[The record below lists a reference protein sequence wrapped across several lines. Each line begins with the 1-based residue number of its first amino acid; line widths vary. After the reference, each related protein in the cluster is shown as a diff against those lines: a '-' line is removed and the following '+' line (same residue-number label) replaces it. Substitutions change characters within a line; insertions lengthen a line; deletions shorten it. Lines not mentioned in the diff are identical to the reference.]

1 MRRTEAREALMM
13 LIFQMD
19 SQKDY
24 SEEAAAPFMDCYME
38 GSDQMDYF
46 NAVLE
51 NYKANKTAIDEKL
64 EEASKGWHLERLA
77 KVDLAVLRLAVT
89 EICYMDNAEELFR
102 VPAGAAINEAVNL
115 AKKFGSEESGKFVN
129 GILGK
134 IVRG

>member
-24 SEEAAAPFMDCYME
+24 TEEAAAPFMDCYME
-38 GSDQMDYF
+38 GSNQMDYF
-46 NAVLE
+46 QAVLDS
-51 NYKANKTAIDEKL
+51 YKANKEAIDAKI
-64 EEASKGWHLERLA
+64 EEASKGWHLDRMA

-89 EICYMDNAEELFR
+89 EICFTEGFDEANK

-115 AKKFGSEESGKFVN
+115 AKKFGSEDSGKFVN